1 MANFNFNLNNLT
13 DYEEF
18 DEEIRPPDNTIRE
31 VLVNDYNN
39 NNYNNY
45 NNYNNDD
52 YNYNNYDI
60 ENEIINN
67 SGDYELQVAINESI
81 KEQEEHEKNRLEIL
95 EKTKLRIQTFKDVL
109 FKIKKISMIDEKI
122 LKFYN
127 IIEPIIDSYCACN
140 IDTYEC
146 DKALY
151 DEIFSTLKTI
161 RLTESDVVLFKNLFI
176 M

>member
-1 MANFNFNLNNLT
+1 MANFNFDLNNLT

-18 DEEIRPPDNTIRE
+18 DEEIRIPDNTIRE

-39 NNYNNY
+39 NNYIY
-45 NNYNNDD
+45 NNYV
-52 YNYNNYDI
+52 
-60 ENEIINN
+60 N
-67 SGDYELQVAINESI
+67 SRDYELQLAINESI
-81 KEQEEHEKNRLEIL
+81 KEQEEYRIKQLEIM
-95 EKTKLRIQTFKDVL
+95 EKTRSRIESFKDVL
-109 FKIKKISMIDEKI
+109 FKIKKISMIDAKI

-127 IIEPIIDSYCACN
+127 IIEPIIKSYCACN

-151 DEIFSTLKTI
+151 HKFFSTLKTI
-161 RLTESDVVLFKNLFI
+161 RLTESEFSLFKNLFI

>member
-1 MANFNFNLNNLT
+1 MANFNFDLNNLT

-18 DEEIRPPDNTIRE
+18 DEEIRIPDNTIRE

-39 NNYNNY
+39 NNYIYNNY
-45 NNYNNDD
+45 NNYNN
-52 YNYNNYDI
+52 
-60 ENEIINN
+60 
-67 SGDYELQVAINESI
+67 SRDYELQLAINESI
-81 KEQEEHEKNRLEIL
+81 KEQEEYRIKQLEIM
-95 EKTKLRIQTFKDVL
+95 EKTRLRMESFKDVL
-109 FKIKKISMIDEKI
+109 FKIKKISMIDAKI

-127 IIEPIIDSYCACN
+127 IIEPIIESYCACN
-140 IDTYEC
+140 IDVYAC

-161 RLTESDVVLFKNLFI
+161 RFTKLEIELFKNLFI

>member
-18 DEEIRPPDNTIRE
+18 DEEIRIPDNTIRE

-39 NNYNNY
+39 NNYIY
-45 NNYNNDD
+45 ND
-52 YNYNNYDI
+52 YEYD
-60 ENEIINN
+60 NEIINN
-67 SGDYELQVAINESI
+67 NRDYELQLAINESI
-81 KEQEEHEKNRLEIL
+81 KEQEEYRIKQLEIM
-95 EKTKLRIQTFKDVL
+95 EKTRLRIESFKDVL
-109 FKIKKISMIDEKI
+109 FKIKKISMIDAKI

-127 IIEPIIDSYCACN
+127 IIEPIIESYCACN
-140 IDTYEC
+140 IDIYEC

-161 RLTESDVVLFKNLFI
+161 RLTESEFGLFKNLFI

>member
-18 DEEIRPPDNTIRE
+18 DEDFDEEIRIPDNTIRE
-31 VLVNDYNN
+31 ILVNDYNSII
-39 NNYNNY
+39 Y
-45 NNYNNDD
+45 DD
-52 YNYNNYDI
+52 YEYD
-60 ENEIINN
+60 NKIINN
-67 SGDYELQVAINESI
+67 SRDYELQLAINESI
-81 KEQEEHEKNRLEIL
+81 KEQEEYRIKQLEII
-95 EKTKLRIQTFKDVL
+95 EKTRLRIDSFKDVL
-109 FKIKKISMIDEKI
+109 FKIKKISMIDAKI

-127 IIEPIIDSYCACN
+127 KIEPIIESYCACN

-146 DKALY
+146 DKVLY

-161 RLTESDVVLFKNLFI
+161 RITKLELELFKNLFI

>member
-1 MANFNFNLNNLT
+1 MANFNFDLNNLT

-18 DEEIRPPDNTIRE
+18 DEEIRIPDNTIRE

-39 NNYNNY
+39 NNYIY
-45 NNYNNDD
+45 NNYV
-52 YNYNNYDI
+52 
-60 ENEIINN
+60 N
-67 SGDYELQVAINESI
+67 SRDYELQLAINESI
-81 KEQEEHEKNRLEIL
+81 KEQEEYRIKQLEIM
-95 EKTKLRIQTFKDVL
+95 EKTRLRIESFKDVL
-109 FKIKKISMIDEKI
+109 FKIKKISMIDAKI

-127 IIEPIIDSYCACN
+127 IIEPIIKSYCACN

-151 DEIFSTLKTI
+151 HKIFSTLKTI
-161 RLTESDVVLFKNLFI
+161 RLTESEFSLFKNLFI

>member
-1 MANFNFNLNNLT
+1 MANFNFDLNNLT

-18 DEEIRPPDNTIRE
+18 DEEIRIPDNTIRE

-39 NNYNNY
+39 NNYIY
-45 NNYNNDD
+45 NNYV
-52 YNYNNYDI
+52 
-60 ENEIINN
+60 N
-67 SGDYELQVAINESI
+67 SRDYELQLAINESI
-81 KEQEEHEKNRLEIL
+81 KEQEEYRIKQLEIM
-95 EKTKLRIQTFKDVL
+95 EKTRSRIESFKDVL
-109 FKIKKISMIDEKI
+109 FKIKKISMIDAKI

-127 IIEPIIDSYCACN
+127 IIEPIIKSYCACN

-151 DEIFSTLKTI
+151 HKIFSTLKTI
-161 RLTESDVVLFKNLFI
+161 RLTESEFSLFKNLFI